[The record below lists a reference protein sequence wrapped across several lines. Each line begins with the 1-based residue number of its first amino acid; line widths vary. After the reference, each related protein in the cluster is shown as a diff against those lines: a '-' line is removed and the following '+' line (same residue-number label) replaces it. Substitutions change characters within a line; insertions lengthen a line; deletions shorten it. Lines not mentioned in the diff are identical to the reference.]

1 MEEKTVKVDKVYD
14 KPAAQLRNKAFKFC
28 KVSKHDKKPFESGW
42 SKKGYQWDDPSLQAW
57 LNEGGNYGV
66 LGGEGDLII
75 LDADE
80 LERLQALGI
89 MERLPETFTVRT
101 PGRGGL
107 HSYYICPGIDKKLA
121 LYDPEEI
128 VKDNRGKAGY
138 KHVADLVAKGMQAV
152 GPGSI
157 REFEGG
163 ELRTYEVVKDVPIAA
178 ITKEEL
184 LEILKPLRTSLK
196 VDKEKKKELKK
207 EQRKLEQGI
216 SSLEIKTLEKLQE
229 WGKELRVDDILFPDN
244 IIKDDIEGS
253 GEIQG
258 EHPIHGSTKEEG
270 GNNFAINIKKNQWCC
285 YRCGTGGGPWEL
297 LAIREGILDCS
308 ECVPGWRRSSPEKW
322 IAVLNKARELGFRIP
337 LIPEGETASQYKRS
351 LIRYGIEVILGSYDL
366 KTIESDE
373 IYIYEEG
380 IYKKRGSQGLQKL
393 LQLLGEATDNTIKET
408 LGACRRYTY
417 CSYEETFNLGSDLI
431 PVGNGLL
438 QWKTGELLPFNPGKS
453 FTFKLPVDYD
463 PLAKC
468 EKWEEFIAEITESPE
483 DVRILQEF
491 FGYCLLRDYPFA
503 KLLLLVGEGRNGKST
518 VLRILSELLGEGN
531 CSNVL
536 LQQLSDKFSLS
547 ALVGKMAN
555 IAPDISAKEVLD
567 TSIMKALTGH
577 DRVPIEQKFMDVFF
591 AVLYAKLIFSAN
603 KLPRINDDSLGLYD
617 RILLLNFP
625 YTYKEHPKTGERKA
639 DVHLGEKLRAELPGI
654 LNWSLEGLQRLMK
667 RQGFTQ
673 NAASRNAKAT
683 YEVYA
688 APEETMKSFAAK
700 MIYKGNGCRVFTNDI
715 WDAFQDYLKALGIKG
730 SCNIR
735 RKDLTNFLSRELC
748 ITRLD
753 SLKINGVVKQGWTG
767 IELRKDWIDIIRLI
781 EEAREL
787 GREEELD
794 EGLNE
799 VEEPGAEDDKRQVCQ
814 VCSKACN
821 DEEISLGVCN
831 ECRRLGLSADEM
843 QQQEG
848 F

>member
-1 MEEKTVKVDKVYD
+1 MIEKNVKVDKVYD
-14 KPAAQLRNKAFKFC
+14 KPLAQLRNTAFKFC
-28 KVSKHDKKPFESGW
+28 KVSKLDKKPFEQGW

-75 LDADE
+75 FDADE
-80 LERLQALGI
+80 LERLQELGI
-89 MERLPETFTVRT
+89 IAALPETLLVRT

-107 HSYYICPGIDKKLA
+107 HYYYICPGIEKKMA
-121 LYDPEEI
+121 LYDPEQIKQDE
-128 VKDNRGKAGY
+128 KGRSSY
-138 KHVADLVAKGMQAV
+138 KHVADLVAAGMQAV
-152 GPGSI
+152 GPGCI
-157 REFEGG
+157 RAFPGG
-163 ELRTYEVVKDVPIAA
+163 ELRSYEVVKDVPIAS
-178 ITKEEL
+178 ISKEEL

-196 VDKEKKKELKK
+196 VDREKKKEIKR
-207 EQRKLEQGI
+207 EQREQELGI
-216 SSLEIKTLEKLQE
+216 HSLEIRTLEKLQS
-229 WGKELRVDDILFPDN
+229 WAKELRVEDILLPDDIV
-244 IIKDDIEGS
+244 KDDIEGS

-258 EHPIHGSTKEEG
+258 AHPIHGSTKEEG

-285 YRCGTGGGPWEL
+285 YRCGTGGGALEL

-308 ECVPGWRRSSPEKW
+308 ECVPGWRREQPAKLIE
-322 IAVLNKARELGFRIP
+322 VLNKARELGFRIP
-337 LIPEGETASQYKRS
+337 LIPEGENASQYRRS

-373 IYIYEEG
+373 IYTFEEG
-380 IYKKRGSQGLQKL
+380 IYKNKGSQSLKKL
-393 LQLLGEATDNTIKET
+393 IQLLGEATDNTVKEV

-417 CSYEETFNLGSDLI
+417 CLYEETFNLGSDLI

-438 QWKTGELLPFNPGKS
+438 QWKTGELLPFNPGKA
-453 FTFKLPVDYD
+453 FTFKLPVKYD

-468 EKWEEFIAEITESPE
+468 DRWEQFIAEICETSE

-503 KLLLLVGEGRNGKST
+503 KFLLLVGEGRNGKST
-518 VLRILSELLGEGN
+518 VLRILSELMGEGN

-536 LQQLSDKFSLS
+536 LQQLSDRFSLS

-555 IAPDISAKEVLD
+555 IAPDISAKDVLD
-567 TSIMKALTGH
+567 TSILKALTGH
-577 DRVPIEQKFMDVFF
+577 DRIPIEQKFMAAYF
-591 AVLYAKLIFSAN
+591 AVLYTKLIFSAN

-625 YTYKEHPKTGERKA
+625 HTYRENPKPGEKKA

-654 LNWSLEGLQRLMK
+654 LNWALEGLQRLME
-667 RQGFTQ
+667 QQAFTE
-673 NAASRNAKAT
+673 NAASRNAKTT

-688 APEETMKSFAAK
+688 APEETIKSFAAR
-700 MIYKGNGCRVFTNDI
+700 MIVKGNGCRVFSNKT
-715 WDAFQDYLKALGIKG
+715 WMAFQSYLQALGFKGKCSIKK
-730 SCNIR
+730 
-735 RKDLTNFLSRELC
+735 KDFSNCLERELC
-748 ITRLD
+748 LHKRKV
-753 SLKINGVVKQGWTG
+753 LKINGETDQGWTG
-767 IELRKDWIDIIRLI
+767 VGLRKDWMDIIRLM

-787 GREEELD
+787 GRDEELESLD
-794 EGLNE
+794 EEGE
-799 VEEPGAEDDKRQVCQ
+799 GPEAEDDKEQVCQ
-814 VCSKACN
+814 VCSKGCSP
-821 DEEISLGVCN
+821 EEISLGVCDG
-831 ECRRLGLSADEM
+831 CRRLGLSADE